1 LSPGVKP
8 YPLDVCIVGG
18 EKLGSMGV
26 PATLIYQGQQV
37 KFCCSGCQPEFEAN
51 PAKFLQ
57 KISALTKSV
66 APQNTNTNT
75 QKQ

>member
-1 LSPGVKP
+1 
-8 YPLDVCIVGG
+8 
-18 EKLGSMGV
+18 
-26 PATLIYQGQQV
+26 V

-57 KISALTKSV
+57 KLSVLPKSA
-66 APQNTNTNT
+66 APQTQNPNT